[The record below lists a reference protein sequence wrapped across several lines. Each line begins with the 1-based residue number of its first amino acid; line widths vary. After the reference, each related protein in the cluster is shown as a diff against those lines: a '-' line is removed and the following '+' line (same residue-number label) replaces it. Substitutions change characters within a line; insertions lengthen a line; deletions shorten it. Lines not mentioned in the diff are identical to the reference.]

1 MKINLGFVLVL
12 MMLFASCKFVKP
24 FFVKNEKK
32 VERKEKRE
40 EKKKVK
46 KEKTTITNE
55 QTGTTNKS
63 RQAKEKKHEQI
74 YITQRYLSWKRM
86 S

>member
-1 MKINLGFVLVL
+1 MYRKKYMIVLSFWL
-12 MMLFASCKFVKP
+12 RNAGKDGIICSLNNKQA
-24 FFVKNEKK
+24 
-32 VERKEKRE
+32 
-40 EKKKVK
+40 
-46 KEKTTITNE
+46 KTTITNE

-74 YITQRYLSWKRM
+74 YITQRYLSRKRM